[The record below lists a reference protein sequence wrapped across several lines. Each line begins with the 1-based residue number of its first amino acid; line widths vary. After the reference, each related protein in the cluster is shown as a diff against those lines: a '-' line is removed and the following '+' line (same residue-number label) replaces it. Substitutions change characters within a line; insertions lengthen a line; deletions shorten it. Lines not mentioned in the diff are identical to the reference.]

1 MTLVD
6 TVTGGRVPSITPMAT
21 RRPRIMLLFIAFAII
36 ATLVHVCALPGHIHA
51 AELDTADHS
60 HDVPPSDHS
69 DAPDDSAYG
78 ESCDALRPGSSPAPP
93 AVFIALPASAAWVLE
108 RLEARSRTADVVTSS
123 RASPPLYVVHRALL
137 I

>member
-21 RRPRIMLLFIAFAII
+21 RRPRVMLLFIAFAII
-36 ATLVHVCALPGHIHA
+36 ATLAHVCTLPGHIHA

-60 HDVPPSDHS
+60 HDVRPSDHS

-93 AVFIALPASAAWVLE
+93 VVFIELPTSTALVFE
-108 RLEARSRTADVVTSS
+108 RLEVRSRTAAVVTS